1 MSSGKVISLDIGKG
15 NIHLVVGS
23 SKAGVVEV
31 ETAITIPTPS
41 GAVKE
46 GAILDRSALAF
57 AINGVIRDNGIKA
70 NKAIATVKSSSILTR
85 ELTVPDV
92 PEADVLPLVLLE
104 MEQYLPNISR
114 DYRTG
119 VRLIEAVTEGGAKQN
134 KVRVFAMPNTLA
146 GEYHRL
152 FKDCNLKPL
161 ALDVHSNALNKL
173 VQRTMALNNGKSSG
187 WDWKLAAF
195 IDLGQELTEI
205 SILSPD
211 KLLFTRLIPYGSGH
225 MDSELIRLSGDSES
239 TLPMKKQELVDLNR
253 PDYPSEESRRYIE
266 TVRSYV
272 NRVTNE
278 IQTVIQYFSGR
289 VAEKRPDVLYVYGGN
304 AQIKGLSDRMSD
316 ALGLPVRK
324 LDDCSS
330 IRPVAKFSM
339 LDTVSSIDA
348 CAAVLRN
355 D

>member
-1 MSSGKVISLDIGKG
+1 MSSGKVLSLDIGKG

-23 SKAGVVEV
+23 IKAGVIEV
-31 ETAITIPTPS
+31 ETAVNIPTPS

-70 NKAIATVKSSSILTR
+70 NRAIATVKSTSVLTR

-92 PEADVLPLVLLE
+92 PEDDVLPLVLLE

-119 VRLIEAVTEGGAKQN
+119 VRLIESITEGGAKQN
-134 KVRVFAMPNTLA
+134 KVRVFAMPNALA
-146 GEYHRL
+146 EEYNRL
-152 FKDCNLKPL
+152 FKDCNLKPM
-161 ALDVHSNALNKL
+161 ALDVHTNALNKL
-173 VQRTMALNNGKSSG
+173 VQRTMAQNNGKSSG

-205 SILSPD
+205 SILSSD
-211 KLLFTRLIPYGSGH
+211 KLLFTRLIPYGSAH
-225 MDSELIRLSGDSES
+225 MDAELIRLSGDSES

-253 PDYPSEESRRYIE
+253 PDCPTEESRRYTE

-272 NRVTNE
+272 NRVANE

-289 VAEKRPDVLYVYGGN
+289 LAEKRPDIMYVYGGN
-304 AQIKGLSDRMSD
+304 AQIKGLTEMISNT
-316 ALGLPVRK
+316 ANVPVKR
-324 LDDCSS
+324 LDDCSA
-330 IRPVAKFSM
+330 IRPAAKFSL

-348 CAAVLRN
+348 CAAMLRN